1 MSDQPASDQPA
12 SDDRRENR
20 ILYGRIAVSVV
31 LYALFI
37 IFSTSAV
44 LTRSLSEKPFLLGGL
59 LIGAVFLLP
68 RNARRAKKDFETAK
82 KLGKWLT
89 FVRLGYFLIAA
100 FLWFGLPELV

>member
-1 MSDQPASDQPA
+1 MSDK
-12 SDDRRENR
+12 RRENL
-20 ILYGRIAVSVV
+20 ILYGRITVSVV

-44 LTRSLSEKPFLLGGL
+44 LTRSLAEKPFLLGGL

-68 RNARRAKKDFETAK
+68 RRARRSSKNGDMSQDEADR
-82 KLGKWLT
+82 LNGIQKWLT
-89 FVRLGYFLIAA
+89 WVRLAYFLVAA

>member
-1 MSDQPASDQPA
+1 MSDK
-12 SDDRRENR
+12 RRENL
-20 ILYGRIAVSVV
+20 ILYGRIGVSVV

-44 LTRSLSEKPFLLGGL
+44 LTRSLAEKPFLLGGL

-68 RNARRAKKDFETAK
+68 RSARRPVKDDHASKDKVEQFNKIA
-82 KLGKWLT
+82 KWLT
-89 FVRLGYFLIAA
+89 WVRLAYFLVAA

>member
-1 MSDQPASDQPA
+1 MSDK
-12 SDDRRENR
+12 RRENLV
-20 ILYGRIAVSVV
+20 LYGRVTVSVV

-44 LTRSLSEKPFLLGGL
+44 LTRSLAEKPFLLGGL
-59 LIGAVFLLP
+59 LIGAVFILP
-68 RNARRAKKDFETAK
+68 RTARAFPKSDTVTKAEATQINK
-82 KLGKWLT
+82 IQKWLT